1 MVGIDCLASVCS
13 RHQQFVRPDLAPQAS
28 HSVFHRIQALG
39 CEPSEPI
46 AAVFLAVLPWTS
58 CEAGRPGSA
67 LAGRIPRGGAA
78 GGPFAE
84 AGVTPPAVNKTHAD
98 GRQECTY
105 LRGERACLSSRG
117 LLRASNF
124 QVLCSHLRIGRSVV
138 VVVAVV
144 VVVVVDVVGSR

>member
-1 MVGIDCLASVCS
+1 MYSTGYKLSDVS
-13 RHQQFVRPDLAPQAS
+13 RL
-28 HSVFHRIQALG
+28 
-39 CEPSEPI
+39 
-46 AAVFLAVLPWTS
+46 FLAVLPWTS
-58 CEAGRPGSA
+58 GEAGRPGSA